1 MITLK
6 LRKIIV
12 CINVYTFVFDLTVM
26 DDISIIDAAPVST
39 AQENK
44 RNVIKWMIDAQY
56 KKDQVIKML
65 LHFMCYN

>member
-1 MITLK
+1 
-6 LRKIIV
+6 
-12 CINVYTFVFDLTVM
+12 M
-26 DDISIIDAAPVST
+26 DDIFIIDTVPVST

-65 LHFMCYN
+65 VHFTCYN